1 MNPITPLNEPQETRE
16 PELVIK
22 APTDDSLPTAQVL
35 AEQIQDA
42 GEPLAPRFIP

>member
-1 MNPITPLNEPQETRE
+1 MNPTTPPTEPQETRE

-22 APTDDSLPTAQVL
+22 APADDSLPAEQVL